1 MIDSAVVLAAGR
13 GKRMGDITADL
24 PKPMLPVQGRPL
36 LEHVMERL
44 AEAGVRR
51 FLIVTGYRHETI
63 ESHFRQWRRPV
74 EFRIQD
80 PIDGTGSA
88 ARLGREFAGD
98 RPFLLTFGDILCDST
113 AYLRCAETLAPDVA
127 AVLGVRDLD
136 DPFRAA
142 AVYADGSRVTSV
154 IEKPPPGSSTT
165 RWTSAGLYAMR
176 PVVFDY
182 LDRLELSPR
191 NEYEITSIF
200 DQMIADGLEVRMS
213 PMDGNWRD
221 VGRPEDLAAVNA
233 QSMPEALDHPD
244 QHGPAD
250 DEHG

>member
-1 MIDSAVVLAAGR
+1 MIDRAVVLAAGR
-13 GKRMGDITADL
+13 GKRMGGITEAV

-36 LEHVMERL
+36 LEHVMDRL
-44 AEAGVRR
+44 AIAGVQR

-63 ESHFRQWRRPV
+63 EEHFHEWRLPV
-74 EFRIQD
+74 EFRLQD

-88 ARLGREFAGD
+88 ARLARDFAGNE
-98 RPFLLTFGDILCDST
+98 PFLLTFGDILCDSA
-113 AYLRCAETLAPDVA
+113 AYLRCAGTLAADVA

-142 AVYADGSRVTSV
+142 AVYADGDRVSRV
-154 IEKPPPGSSTT
+154 IEKPPAGSSAT

-200 DQMIADGLEVRMS
+200 DRMIADGLEVRMS
-213 PMDGNWRD
+213 PMEGDWRD
-221 VGRPEDLAAVNA
+221 VGRPEDLEAVNA
-233 QSMPEALDHPD
+233 PSMPQPLDDPD
-244 QHGPAD
+244 QY
-250 DEHG
+250 

>member
-1 MIDSAVVLAAGR
+1 MGR
-13 GKRMGDITADL
+13 D
-24 PKPMLPVQGRPL
+24 
-36 LEHVMERL
+36 
-44 AEAGVRR
+44 
-51 FLIVTGYRHETI
+51 
-63 ESHFRQWRRPV
+63 
-74 EFRIQD
+74 
-80 PIDGTGSA
+80 
-88 ARLGREFAGD
+88 FAGE
-98 RPFLLTFGDILCDST
+98 RPFLLTFGDILCDAS
-113 AYLRCAETLAPDVA
+113 AYVRCADTLAPDVA

-142 AVYADGSRVTSV
+142 AVYADGGRVTSV
-154 IEKPPPGSSTT
+154 IEKPPAGSSTT

-200 DQMIADGLEVRMS
+200 DRMIADGLEVRMS

-233 QSMPEALDHPD
+233 QSTPQPLDHPD
-244 QHGPAD
+244 QH
-250 DEHG
+250 